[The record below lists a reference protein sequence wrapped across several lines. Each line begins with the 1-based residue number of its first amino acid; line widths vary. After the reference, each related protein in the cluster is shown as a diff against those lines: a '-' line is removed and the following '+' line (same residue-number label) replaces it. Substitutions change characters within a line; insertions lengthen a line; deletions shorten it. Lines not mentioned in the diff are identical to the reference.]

1 MTGRSDVERLL
12 DTYLAE
18 GPESVADRVIDAALD
33 EIDSTQ
39 QRRGPVVPWRTPSMK
54 TPIRLLLVAAALAA
68 AGGGAYLL
76 GGAGDQPAPTP
87 TTSPSPSVMPVRLE
101 LIEGMWHG
109 SLGVNQS
116 AEFVPYDL
124 SIGRI
129 MSAKRIDSGRGT
141 DLGTFDITD
150 GQVRLDASGDCPDPA
165 TYTGTVTADLG
176 EVSFTV
182 VTDSCDERVSILD
195 NVWRRAPDG
204 TLVPGT
210 TYHITHVEQPL
221 AFLLPIGFS
230 PPPGGVVQGSLAS
243 AGRDDYGWIF
253 ALDTGEILVY
263 AFVDPLVPADPCR
276 PAGDLRTL
284 TSVDAL
290 VAWNEAASGI
300 TVEGSVEGSIG
311 SRRSITVDRT
321 AGPTCTG
328 DAGLSAD
335 QAGALWLVSG
345 DRERLVGID
354 LGGHLLAVGRLGNPD
369 TAESVVAAADDLV
382 RSIQFR

>member
-12 DTYLAE
+12 DAYLAE

-33 EIDSTQ
+33 EIDSTP
-39 QRRGPVVPWRTPSMK
+39 QRRGPLEPWRTPSMK

-68 AGGGAYLL
+68 AGGGAFLL
-76 GGAGDQPAPTP
+76 GGAGNQPAPAPTP
-87 TTSPSPSVMPVRLE
+87 SPTPSLIPARLE
-101 LIEGMWHG
+101 LIEGTWHG
-109 SLGVNQS
+109 SVGVNQS
-116 AEFVPYDL
+116 AELVPYDL

-141 DLGTFDITD
+141 DFGTFEITD
-150 GQVRLDASGDCPDPA
+150 GQVRLDASADCPDPA

-176 EVSFTV
+176 EATFSVA
-182 VTDSCDERVSILD
+182 TDPCDARVSILD
-195 NVWRRAPDG
+195 NVWRHAPDG
-204 TLVPGT
+204 SLVPGAR
-210 TYHITHVEQPL
+210 YHITHVAQPL
-221 AFLLPIGFS
+221 TFLLPNGFS

-253 ALDTGEILVY
+253 AVDTGGVFIY

-276 PAGDLRTL
+276 PAGDLRNL
-284 TSVDAL
+284 TSIDAL
-290 VAWNEAASGI
+290 IAWNEAASGI
-300 TVEGSVEGSIG
+300 TVDRPVEGTIG
-311 SRRSITVDRT
+311 GRRSITVDRT

-328 DAGLSAD
+328 DAGISAD

-345 DRERLVGID
+345 DRERLVGVD
-354 LGGHLLAVGRLGNPD
+354 LGGHLLAIGRLGNPSS
-369 TAESVVAAADDLV
+369 AESVVAAADGLV